1 MKKTVAYKMAG
12 FGTKSGHA
20 DTVLSKKDGKVDDT
34 ASKEV
39 TDAENPD
46 TYIEK
51 GSKRNSDTDN
61 ITNKIASMEDRASA
75 IKEDIANEVFDGS
88 DLDRAKN
95 RMSSI
100 NDQISKLKALKN
112 TKDFV

>member
-1 MKKTVAYKMAG
+1 MAG

-20 DTVLSKKDGKVDDT
+20 DTVLSKKDGKVKDT
-34 ASKEV
+34 ASKELLS
-39 TDAENPD
+39 AENPD
-46 TYIEK
+46 TYVDK

-61 ITNKIASMEDRASA
+61 ITIKISNMEDRASK
-75 IKEDIANEVFDGS
+75 IKADIAEDVFEGS

-95 RMSSI
+95 DISTI

-112 TKDFV
+112 TKDFA

>member
-20 DTVLSKKDGKVDDT
+20 DTVLSKKDGKVKDT
-34 ASKEV
+34 ASKELLS
-39 TDAENPD
+39 AEDPD
-46 TYIEK
+46 TYVDK

-61 ITNKIASMEDRASA
+61 LTNKIASMENRVSA
-75 IKEDIANEVFDGS
+75 IKEDITNEVFDGS

-95 RMSSI
+95 DISTI
-100 NDQISKLKALKN
+100 KDQISKLKALKN
-112 TKDFV
+112 TKDFG

>member
-12 FGTKSGHA
+12 FGIKSGHA
-20 DTVLSKKDGKVDDT
+20 DTVLNKKGDT
-34 ASKEV
+34 ASKELLS
-39 TDAENPD
+39 AENPD
-46 TYIEK
+46 TDVNK

-75 IKEDIANEVFDGS
+75 IQEDITNEVFDGS

-95 RMSSI
+95 DISTI
-100 NDQISKLKALKN
+100 KDQISKLKALKN